1 MSTHPDTILSDV
13 DVDLEG
19 RVLKCVARSPLLPYP
34 ITLINI
40 YAPSAEP
47 DTQAFYEAF
56 PASLEAHRLIMGG
69 DFNTHLDPAIDRA
82 PPAPN
87 SQNRKGS
94 SHRLRVITSAAS
106 LTDVHR
112 HFSPKGDQFTYSH
125 RRSRMRS
132 RLDLFWVSP
141 SLISKTTDVTLLDP
155 PGTSYDHMAIQI
167 EIRNS
172 VAPKSGYGQWRF
184 NSSLADD
191 ELYTATLK
199 AHWHYLLTT
208 RESFRT
214 PGHFWNAVK
223 QEFQSLTTTYAAHS
237 QRRESHD
244 QLEKLRNQL
253 AAHVDRRTEALRIRS
268 RLNWTDQGEKST
280 AYFHRRIAGRR
291 AVNAMTSLKR
301 ADGTRT
307 EDPSEIA
314 RMATHF
320 YTELYAG
327 DPTSTTD
334 QNTLLNHV
342 DKTLST
348 EAREKLEEPISEEE
362 VRRAIRLAPKNKSP
376 GPDGITA
383 EFYRAFEDEL
393 APTIQLLFNEALTMD
408 SPINFSKKAT
418 IQQFLCIWRS
428 ILFPQC
434 FPEMRQAVKYHDLI
448 FSGCFVCG
456 VASRIAF
463 LGILIGPS
471 SFICTKEGNHGA
483 DGQYGVTIVRFSCSN
498 ITFRR
503 TRAFIV
509 YGGLA
514 YGLPSFSQFY
524 GT

>member
-1 MSTHPDTILSDV
+1 MSISILS
-13 DVDLEG
+13 LNT
-19 RVLKCVARSPLLPYP
+19 RVLANPQKRRTLFNWLKLISKPHLILLPYP

-40 YAPSAEP
+40 YTPSAEP

-155 PGTSYDHMAIQI
+155 PGASYDHMAIQI

-214 PGHFWNAVK
+214 TGHFWNAVK
-223 QEFQSLTTTYAAHS
+223 QEFQSLTTTYAAQR
-237 QRRESHD
+237 QRRYRTEETQLNRALKRYHEGPWTGESHD

-393 APTIQLLFNEALTMD
+393 APTIQLLFNEA
-408 SPINFSKKAT
+408 PHN
-418 IQQFLCIWRS
+418 
-428 ILFPQC
+428 
-434 FPEMRQAVKYHDLI
+434 
-448 FSGCFVCG
+448 
-456 VASRIAF
+456 
-463 LGILIGPS
+463 
-471 SFICTKEGNHGA
+471 
-483 DGQYGVTIVRFSCSN
+483 GQPYKLLEESN
-498 ITFRR
+498 DCPN
-503 TRAFIV
+503 
-509 YGGLA
+509 L
-514 YGLPSFSQFY
+514 
-524 GT
+524 